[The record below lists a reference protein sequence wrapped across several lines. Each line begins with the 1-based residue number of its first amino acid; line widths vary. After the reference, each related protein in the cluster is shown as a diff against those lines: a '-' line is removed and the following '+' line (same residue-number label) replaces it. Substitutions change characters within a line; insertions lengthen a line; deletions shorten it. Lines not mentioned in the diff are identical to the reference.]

1 MEKPVLMNKR
11 ALSFLTLIILWSLSV
26 AQARTTYKIIEG
38 TYRSELVKR
47 DVAYWAMIPNVQT
60 RTPMPVVYFLHGRGG
75 SALQFLEVDGPK
87 MLEAHVK
94 NGGVPFAVI
103 GLTGRVDGRDTY
115 WVNEAR
121 GLPWADMILKE
132 MIPALEVKFFVGG
145 HADNRMI
152 AGISMGSHGAFQLGL
167 NSQGMFRC
175 AAGHSIVVR
184 DYATASQQFPL
195 AFGTRAE
202 FAQRDPMTLMNA
214 YVDRRQVPLKKVWI
228 DIGKQDDPLF
238 LRQARLF
245 KRELVR
251 VGYSAN
257 QGDKLDVDLTDGRHD
272 YEYWKK
278 RMPEYINWYSRCF
291 VSSRR

>member
-1 MEKPVLMNKR
+1 MNQR
-11 ALSFLTLIILWSLSV
+11 ALSFLTLIILWSLS
-26 AQARTTYKIIEG
+26 AAHARTSYKITEG
-38 TYRSELVKR
+38 SYRSDLVKR
-47 DVAYWAMIPNVQT
+47 DVPYWAMVPTVQSRFPT
-60 RTPMPVVYFLHGRGG
+60 PVVYFLHGRGG
-75 SALQFLEVDGPK
+75 TPRQFLEVDGPK
-87 MLEAHVK
+87 ILEAHVK
-94 NGGVPFAVI
+94 NGGRPFAVI
-103 GLTGRVDGRDTY
+103 ALSGRVENRDTY

-132 MIPALEVKFFVGG
+132 MIPALEVKYFVGG
-145 HADNRMI
+145 HDENRMI

-184 DYATASQQFPL
+184 DYATASQQFPV

-202 FAQRDPMTLMNA
+202 FDRRDPLTLLRA
-214 YVDRRQVPLKKVWI
+214 FIDRRQVPLKKVWI

-245 KRELVR
+245 KQELAR
-251 VGYSAN
+251 IGYSAN
-257 QGDKLDVDLTDGRHD
+257 HGDKLDVDLTDGRHD
-272 YEYWKK
+272 YDYWKK

-291 VSSRR
+291 LSSSR